1 MVLAVEANMATT
13 AINEVCTKVAWL
25 YPWMNPVFTV
35 GGLLAL
41 VESGDLNGIVGDIK
55 VAVFITVVD
64 TASAAVD
71 LRAFRYVDVEQLFS
85 IQFSCVN
92 G

>member
-1 MVLAVEANMATT
+1 M
-13 AINEVCTKVAWL
+13 
-25 YPWMNPVFTV
+25 
-35 GGLLAL
+35 